1 MAKRSRKQKAILDS
15 KQRKRQHL
23 DEGLS
28 ADWHAF
34 SGEEDVDL
42 ESVPR
47 FFKEDEAK
55 EGLPV
60 IVDGKIRRVYR
71 EEAHD
76 SEEEESNKSES
87 EPEETAFDGFEEEE
101 KMPEKEEEP
110 EMPLSQVQ
118 ELIAQY
124 AEAISEN
131 PEENIGKIREL
142 QRMAAKSHKARTRQV
157 IILSLLRIYKDI
169 IPGYRIRP
177 LSDEQMKEKA
187 TKETRQLREFEQL
200 LLTLYKAYVD
210 LVYLFFKQGKAEAH
224 GKKYALATTSV
235 AVACNLLQ
243 SAPYFNFRAEWIRL
257 IVEKMASQRVDKGFT
272 DSIQC
277 IGEVFE
283 EDNEGHVSFEI
294 VQALAKMIK
303 QRRYK
308 VDSRVLG
315 TLIHLRLLT
324 ELVGRADLERMIKEK
339 PKDVIK
345 KKDRIHLTRK
355 QRKARKEQ
363 KEIDEEMRKA
373 ETAVSAVMRE
383 KMQAQTLK
391 LVFVLY
397 FNILKERSRTLMPAT
412 LEGLAKFAHLINADL
427 FGDLLEVLR
436 EILSEQTEDEQQN
449 TRQTLLCV
457 CTAFALL
464 SGQVGDSINLDLS
477 FFINR
482 LYNVLYPMA
491 LSPGIEQSHKHLE
504 STHKGKLSSETDM
517 LVRSLQALFSK
528 QSMASR
534 PRVLAFTKRLAM
546 CALQFPERT
555 SLVSCNVMDMM
566 IKKHPYVKGIYTTT
580 DRVARG
586 VYNSEAERPEQ
597 SNAEVSTIWE
607 TAILRHH
614 YSPKVSAAAE
624 KLSQTHE

>member
-1 MAKRSRKQKAILDS
+1 MGKRSRKQQAILDT

-23 DEGLS
+23 DNDLS
-28 ADWHAF
+28 TDWNAF
-34 SGEEDVDL
+34 AGEEDVDL

-47 FFKEDEAK
+47 FFKEDEAN
-55 EGLPV
+55 EALPV
-60 IVDGKIRRVYR
+60 IVGGKVKRVYH
-71 EEAHD
+71 ED
-76 SEEEESNKSES
+76 KESSSES
-87 EPEETAFDGFEEEE
+87 EPESEAV
-101 KMPEKEEEP
+101 EP
-110 EMPLSQVQ
+110 EESFGGFQDKAPEPEAEPEETELPLVEIK
-118 ELIAQY
+118 ELIAEY

-131 PEENIGKIREL
+131 PEENLGKIREL

-157 IILSLLRIYKDI
+157 IIISLLRIYKDV

-177 LSDEQMKEKA
+177 LNDEQMKEKA
-187 TKETRQLREFEQL
+187 TKETRQLRDFEQL
-200 LLTLYKAYVD
+200 LLALYRSYVD
-210 LVYLFFKQGKAEAH
+210 LVTLFFKQGKGETH
-224 GKKYALATTSV
+224 GKKYALATTCV
-235 AVACNLLQ
+235 YVACQFLQ
-243 SAPYFNFRAEWIRL
+243 SVPFFNFRSDWIKL
-257 IVEKMASQRVDKGFT
+257 IIEKLSSQRVDQGFNE
-272 DSIQC
+272 SIQC
-277 IGEVFE
+277 LCEVFE

-294 VQALAKMIK
+294 VQAIAKMIK
-303 QRRYK
+303 HRRYK
-308 VDSRVLG
+308 VDSRVIG

-339 PKDVIK
+339 PKDVVK
-345 KKDRIHLTRK
+345 KKDRVHLTRK
-355 QRKARKEQ
+355 QRKQRKEQ

-373 ETAVSAVMRE
+373 ETAVSAEMRE

-436 EILSEQTEDEQQN
+436 EILSEQPGDDPN

-464 SGQVGDSINLDLS
+464 SGQVGESINLDLS
-477 FFINR
+477 FFINS

-491 LSPGIEQSHKHLE
+491 LSPNIEQSHKHLE
-504 STHKGKLSSETDM
+504 SSHKGKLTSETDM
-517 LVRSLQALFSK
+517 LVRSLQALFAK

-546 CALQFPERT
+546 CALQFTERT
-555 SLVSCNVMDMM
+555 ALVSCNVMDMM
-566 IKKHPYVKGIYTTT
+566 IRKHPFVKGIYTTT

-586 VYNSEAERPEQ
+586 VYNPTAGLPEH

-614 YSPKVSAAAE
+614 YSPKVAAAAE
-624 KLSQTHE
+624 KLSQTRE